1 MFGLFS
7 SKSTLALA
15 EKEAEIATLKAH
27 IGALETE
34 LSTIRR
40 QQAAIRIEP
49 VCDRGRCDWLSASAD
64 QVAGITQMVGE
75 VQKSSATMHDLI
87 DSEKR
92 LFQEGAMAS
101 NCEGSSVE
109 TLIANVEEIGGD
121 SKTIASD
128 IALLGL
134 QFSKIDGILGSIKE
148 IANQTNL
155 LALNAAI
162 EAARA
167 GEAGRGFAVV
177 ADEVRKLAEKSATAV
192 TDIGNI
198 LQTIKPGLT
207 SASTSVA
214 NMSSRAG
221 TLATFGEEV
230 NSSINA
236 LNSVLT
242 RTGEIIS
249 KAAHR
254 SWVELV
260 KIDHILFR
268 LDLDRQIL
276 DQTSE
281 RRCNN
286 HDECRMG
293 QWYNANRDNFS
304 SSAAFKSIEQPHSQF
319 HDSASKALNAV
330 KANDISEALR
340 HLNAMDKAS
349 ASTFQSLERFAG
361 ENPDAIQRST
371 HKVEL
376 F

>member
-15 EKEAEIATLKAH
+15 EKEAENARLMARIDTLEA
-27 IGALETE
+27 E
-34 LSTIRR
+34 LSTARR

-49 VCDRGRCDWLSASAD
+49 DCDRGRCDWLRASAD
-64 QVAGITQMVGE
+64 QVAGISKMVGE

-128 IALLGL
+128 IALLGQ

-214 NMSSRAG
+214 NMSNRAG

-242 RTGEIIS
+242 STGEIIS

-281 RRCNN
+281 RRCSN
-286 HDECRMG
+286 HDECRLG
-293 QWYNANRDNFS
+293 QWYNANRENFS
-304 SSAAFKSIEQPHSQF
+304 SSAAFKSIEQPHAQF
-319 HDSASKALNAV
+319 HDLATKALDAV

-349 ASTFQSLERFAG
+349 ASTFQSLERFAD
-361 ENPDAIQRST
+361 ENPDVIQRSA